1 MKTREAVTRYC
12 NLVWLSGQTSA
23 PPSDWIFRSEAA
35 LKPEALA
42 YRNAVYFDCVVN
54 PLKDFPDDLPAPLLA
69 SSWRDCEAD
78 GLVEMGWF
86 APRMG
91 PAEFWGIRL
100 TKEGREALER
110 HRKSFTPPT
119 RDTML
124 STD

>member
-1 MKTREAVTRYC
+1 MKTPEAVTRYC
-12 NLVWLSGQTSA
+12 NLVWLAGKTTA
-23 PPSDWIFRSEAA
+23 PPSDWIFRSEVA

-42 YRNAVYFDCVVN
+42 YRNAIYFGFADD
-54 PLKDFPDDLPAPLLA
+54 PLRDFPYDVPAPALA

-100 TKEGREALER
+100 TKEGREALKR
-110 HRKSFTPPT
+110 HRESFTPPASVT
-119 RDTML
+119 TV